1 MKLNQLTL
9 AVAALV
15 TGACFSTGA
24 LAVQTFNG
32 LSGTLTASAT
42 FTAAAGFFDV
52 TLINTQTDPTGGAGN
67 SLSGISFGSTA
78 NLLSG
83 ATQSAYRSGDLISIT
98 GANSK
103 GLLSDPAQG
112 AATYGWDWTASQA
125 AGTYY
130 LSALPGTVGANG
142 PDLTIINSATMSFGS
157 SLQNASHNPLYQ
169 GPVTF
174 RITDSDVNANTT
186 FSNIVFRYNTDGL
199 TLVPVVPGI
208 PEPETYALMLAG
220 LAAVGF
226 MARRRRQA

>member
-9 AVAALV
+9 AFATLVAG
-15 TGACFSTGA
+15 TCFTTGA

-32 LSGTLTASAT
+32 SSGTLSASVT
-42 FTAAAGFFDV
+42 FAAAAGYFDV
-52 TLINTQTDPTGGAGN
+52 TLTNTQTDPMGGAGN
-67 SLSGISFGSTA
+67 SLSGISFSSTA

-83 ATQSAYRSGDLISIT
+83 ATQSSYRSGDLISIT

-103 GLLSDPAQG
+103 GLLADPAQG
-112 AATYGWDWTASQA
+112 AATFGWDWAAAQP

-130 LSALPGTVGANG
+130 LSALPGSVGGGG
-142 PDLTIINSATMSFGS
+142 PDLTIINSATTSFGS
-157 SLQNASHNPLYQ
+157 SLQTASHNPLYQ

-174 RITDSDVNANTT
+174 RITDADVTANTT

-199 TLVPVVPGI
+199 TLVPIVPGI